1 MLRVRRSLCLGILL
15 AGLACFGAGAAAQ
28 PRPLGKVTV
37 GLGVAKTFSFLPA
50 YVAEDLG
57 TWKKRGLEVEIVA
70 FAGDA
75 RLQQG
80 IAAGSVDFALGGV
93 AGSLIAISKGQQTRL
108 VGGLAN
114 SVALMGLIAHPDIK
128 SKEDLK
134 GKVVGVTSP
143 NSVTDVLVRYLSKK
157 LTGDAEGGIR
167 RAFLGGFQS
176 QVAALKT
183 GQTVAFTW
191 TLEGIYDAE
200 KQGVGKFLL
209 SFGDEIPD
217 FAFEAVIATRKM
229 IEERPEVVRAFLEG
243 VYEAVAHMKAHKEY
257 TVDLFLKKMDTP
269 KDIGA
274 RVWDFDAHKL
284 VDDGLFNDKA
294 LTTAAQAIAETGAFA
309 EPPPLSAWV
318 DKRFL
323 PVTWKR

>member
-1 MLRVRRSLCLGILL
+1 M
-15 AGLACFGAGAAAQ
+15 
-28 PRPLGKVTV
+28 
-37 GLGVAKTFSFLPA
+37 
-50 YVAEDLG
+50 
-57 TWKKRGLEVEIVA
+57 
-70 FAGDA
+70 
-75 RLQQG
+75 
-80 IAAGSVDFALGGV
+80 DFALGGV

-114 SVALMGLIAHPDIK
+114 SVALMGLVAHPDIK

-143 NSVTDVLVRYLSKK
+143 NSVTDVLVRYLSRK
-157 LTGDAEGGIR
+157 LTGDAENGIR

-229 IEERPEVVRAFLEG
+229 IDERPEVVRAFLEG
-243 VYEAVAHMKAHKEY
+243 VYEAVVAHEGQQGLHGG
-257 TVDLFLKKMDTP
+257 DLRAEDGHAEGHRRPRVGLRRP
-269 KDIGA
+269 QAGRRRAVQRQGA
-274 RVWDFDAHKL
+274 PDRRPGDRRDRGVRGDPAAL
-284 VDDGLFNDKA
+284 GLGGQA
-294 LTTAAQAIAETGAFA
+294 LPAGE
-309 EPPPLSAWV
+309 L
-318 DKRFL
+318 
-323 PVTWKR
+323 